1 MKLPAAGSYALSL
14 SFTGTAAVTING
26 KQVFASATQF
36 GGTERATADLPA
48 GSATIEVD
56 YADTI
61 PLGTE
66 RIALGW
72 APPQTPSLL
81 DQAVAAAKK
90 AEVAVVF
97 ASNFE
102 TEGADLQSID
112 LPASENQLISA
123 VAAANPNTVVVL
135 NTGSAVTMPWIQS
148 VKGVIEAWYP
158 GQDDGNEIAAVL
170 FGDVNPSGRL
180 PVTFPQS
187 LTQVPD
193 NTPAQWPGVNGTVQY
208 SEGVLVGYRWYA
220 TRHVT
225 PLFPFGAGLS
235 YTTFAFGH
243 LSVRPAPGGTVRVT
257 AAVTNTGSRAGAD
270 VAQLYLGDP
279 AATGEPAEQ
288 LKAFQRVTLQPGQT
302 KLVSFTI
309 GRSAFAWWDEQ
320 ANRWTVSHGSYA
332 LMVGD
337 SSANLPLITHV
348 EV

>member
-1 MKLPAAGSYALSL
+1 
-14 SFTGTAAVTING
+14 
-26 KQVFASATQF
+26 
-36 GGTERATADLPA
+36 
-48 GSATIEVD
+48 
-56 YADTI
+56 
-61 PLGTE
+61 
-66 RIALGW
+66 
-72 APPQTPSLL
+72 
-81 DQAVAAAKK
+81 
-90 AEVAVVF
+90 
-97 ASNFE
+97 
-102 TEGADLQSID
+102 
-112 LPASENQLISA
+112 
-123 VAAANPNTVVVL
+123 
-135 NTGSAVTMPWIQS
+135 
-148 VKGVIEAWYP
+148 
-158 GQDDGNEIAAVL
+158 
-170 FGDVNPSGRL
+170 
-180 PVTFPQS
+180 
-187 LTQVPD
+187 
-193 NTPAQWPGVNGTVQY
+193 VNGTVQY